1 MHQKIYGLDQKIVWL
16 EARVPENP
24 RQFLGFESL
33 WMIRSY
39 QRGSLASK
47 MAKNLG
53 AMGLHHGFFEIS
65 DGPNPWFLY
74 WMMMMDLKILFFLF
88 WKFVMNDFYMIF
100 IWVLLKAD
108 ASV

>member
-1 MHQKIYGLDQKIVWL
+1 MEIYF
-16 EARVPENP
+16 ARLQGAPENIRVTP
-24 RQFLGFESL
+24 ENRVAKRQESL
-33 WMIRSY
+33 KIPASFWGSNRFWMIRSY

-74 WMMMMDLKILFFLF
+74 WMMMMDLKILFF
-88 WKFVMNDFYMIF
+88 FVLEICDE
-100 IWVLLKAD
+100 
-108 ASV
+108 